1 MNETNAEEEV
11 VVVKK
16 KWSHKVELE
25 PGTYLWCACG
35 KSATKPFCDDS
46 HLGTDIEPVSFEIT
60 EKKIY
65 SLCGCYKTLTAPIC
79 DGTHKTIVELE
90 V

>member
-1 MNETNAEEEV
+1 MNETNTE

-35 KSATKPFCDDS
+35 KSSTKPFCDDS

-60 EKKIY
+60 DKKIY

-79 DGTHKTIVELE
+79 DGTHKTFINLE